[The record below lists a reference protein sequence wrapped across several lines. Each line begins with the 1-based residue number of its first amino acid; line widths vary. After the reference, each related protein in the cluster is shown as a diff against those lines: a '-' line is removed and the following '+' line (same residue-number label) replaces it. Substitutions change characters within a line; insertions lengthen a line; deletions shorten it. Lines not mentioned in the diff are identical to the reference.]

1 MIRRVVTVANL
12 FYAVALVILGVVPNI
27 PGINDNFSDLVA
39 HTVAA
44 ALQAWLLFALFR
56 QRMGPGRAAWLAAIV
71 AAVYGGLIE
80 VLQLFQPAR
89 QAELSDAA
97 ANSFG
102 AAAAATVAFISHRRP
117 RLPESG

>member
-1 MIRRVVTVANL
+1 MIRRLVTTANL
-12 FYAVALVILGVVPNI
+12 IYAVALVILGVIPNI
-27 PGINDNFSDLVA
+27 PGINGGFSDLVA

-56 QRMGPGRAAWLAAIV
+56 PQLGPGRAAWLAAIL
-71 AAVYGGLIE
+71 AAAYGGLIE

-102 AAAAATVAFISHRRP
+102 AAVAAAIAFVASRRP
-117 RLPESG
+117 RLPERG